1 MKIAWVTLAAGK
13 DLTARATYQADVS
26 KVDGPWTSTTASV
39 RLRVLLP
46 VEALVARGH
55 QAEMLEVDA
64 ASLDA
69 CGARLSEFDAV
80 VFKKTLLGGDIVVE
94 LFDRAVAA
102 GVPTLFDMCDLR
114 VDDRSDIGRRNLKL
128 LRSADRVVASTPP
141 LAEAMRSLGA
151 ADVTVI
157 TDPYEGPRGAPVW
170 APQRDRLKL
179 LWFGH
184 PSNLDT
190 LQGLLSELVIVGKEW
205 PIQLT
210 LLTGHKP
217 ELPGL
222 CKEFNQ
228 RWRHL
233 VATRYA
239 EWSLGGLWDALA
251 ATDAVVIP
259 SLAGA
264 ADKLVKS
271 PNRVVETLWAGRCV
285 VANPLP
291 AYVPFDE
298 WGFIDE
304 SIRHGLERA
313 LADQD
318 RITARISAAQ
328 DYIADAHSP
337 ERIGEQW
344 ERAIRDVIEKRR
356 RPQAGPDEVRGEA
369 KERVA
374 PLRLNLGCGDK
385 ILPGYVNV
393 DVAESRAGKKPD
405 VICDLRELGSSFEE
419 GSADEILSVHVIEHF
434 WRWEALEVL
443 REWGRILRPGGKMIL
458 ECPNL
463 LSACEALLANPDA
476 GAMPGK
482 EGQRTMWVFYGDPA
496 WQDPLMV
503 HRWGYTPRSLAQ
515 LMAEA
520 GLVNVRQEPAQF
532 KLREPR
538 DMRVVGEKP
547 R

>member
-1 MKIAWVTLAAGK
+1 MKIAWVTLAAGR
-13 DLTARATYQADVS
+13 DRALGETYQNEVS
-26 KVDGPWTSTTASV
+26 KASGRLTSTAASV
-39 RLRVLLP
+39 RLRVLIP
-46 VEALVARGH
+46 MEALGARGH
-55 QAEMLEVDA
+55 QVELLEVDA
-64 ASLDA
+64 ASLDT
-69 CGARLSEFDAV
+69 CGARLSEFDVA
-80 VFKKTLLGGDIVVE
+80 VFKKTLQGGDIVVE

-157 TDPYEGPRGAPVW
+157 TDPYEGPRGAAVW
-170 APQRDRLKL
+170 VPQRDRLKL

-190 LQGLLSELVIVGKEW
+190 LQGLLSELVIVGREW

-239 EWSLGGLWDALA
+239 EWSLEGLWNALA

-264 ADKLVKS
+264 PDKSVKS
-271 PNRVVETLWAGRCV
+271 PNRVVESLWAGRCV

-291 AYVPFDE
+291 AYVPFAE

-328 DYIADAHSP
+328 AYIAETHSP

-344 ERAIRDVIEKRR
+344 ERVIREATESRR
-356 RPQAGPDEVRGEA
+356 RPQAANADVRLSIQDDRGDYQGFS
-369 KERVA
+369 
-374 PLRLNLGCGDK
+374 RLKSFNN
-385 ILPGYVNV
+385 IL
-393 DVAESRAGKKPD
+393 
-405 VICDLRELGSSFEE
+405 
-419 GSADEILSVHVIEHF
+419 
-434 WRWEALEVL
+434 
-443 REWGRILRPGGKMIL
+443 
-458 ECPNL
+458 
-463 LSACEALLANPDA
+463 
-476 GAMPGK
+476 
-482 EGQRTMWVFYGDPA
+482 
-496 WQDPLMV
+496 
-503 HRWGYTPRSLAQ
+503 
-515 LMAEA
+515 
-520 GLVNVRQEPAQF
+520 
-532 KLREPR
+532 
-538 DMRVVGEKP
+538 
-547 R
+547 